1 MRIESMAIH
10 PITMRLVTPIPMSN
24 GVVSSTGNVL
34 VELRSDDGVIGWGEG
49 VEAPALT
56 GHRQAD
62 IVSDLEALRDLVI
75 GADPEDI
82 EVLWARLAERAP
94 GASTARGAIDIAVY
108 DLIGRH
114 RGLPVHALLG
124 GMQRSRIPALT
135 LVGSGDRGAD
145 AEKLSAWAERGY
157 SWFKIK
163 LAMADREV
171 EWATLAH
178 ALEAAGPDG
187 MVCGDANEGWDE
199 TTADGFLAGLDGMK
213 IRFVEQPVPRDHPD
227 VLLRV
232 AERSPVAICADESAG
247 SLEAIAGFGGTAIG
261 GVSLKLIKHGGITGV
276 MRGARACA
284 DSGLEVNLAGKVIES
299 TISAAANLHC
309 AAAMPGVE
317 YGCSPANQ
325 GVVGD
330 VSDHPVTVDEGFFT
344 VPEGPG
350 LGVEVDRDLVR
361 RLAS

>member
-1 MRIESMAIH
+1 MRIESMEIH
-10 PITMRLVTPIPMSN
+10 PITMRLTTPIPMSN

-34 VELRSDDGVIGWGEG
+34 VELGSDERVIGWGEG

-62 IVSDLEALRDLVI
+62 IVNDLEALRHLVV

-82 EVLWARLAERAP
+82 HGLWATLAEHAP
-94 GASTARGAIDIAVY
+94 TASTARGAIDIALH
-108 DLIGRH
+108 DLVGRQ
-114 RGLPVHALLG
+114 RGLPVHALIG
-124 GMQRSRIPALT
+124 GAKRSSIPALT
-135 LVGSGDRGAD
+135 LVGSGDGPSD
-145 AEKLSAWAERGY
+145 AEKLLARAGAGY

-171 EWATLAH
+171 EWETFGRAID
-178 ALEAAGPDG
+178 AAGPDG

-199 TTADGFLAGLDGMK
+199 ATAITFLAGLDGMG
-213 IRFVEQPVPRDHPD
+213 IRFIEQPVSRHDPD
-227 VLLRV
+227 LLMRV
-232 AERSPVAICADESAG
+232 AGQSPVAICADESAG
-247 SLEAIAGFGGTAIG
+247 SLEAVQKFSGSPIG

-276 MRGARACA
+276 MRGARLCA

-309 AAAMPGVE
+309 AAAMDSIE

-325 GVVGD
+325 GVVAD
-330 VSDHPVTVDEGFFT
+330 VSEEPVAADRGSFA
-344 VPEGPG
+344 VPQGPG
-350 LGVEVDRDLVR
+350 LGVEIDRDLVR
-361 RLAS
+361 TLAS